1 MQCLSN
7 HINSLDDNC
16 KREILRIAELQADDY
31 HMDRPLYYA
40 CRDDREHFCEKVVAG
55 AGKIYKCL
63 LKHKFEREMSL
74 EVRVEAMF
82 GQTNRIVLLLIS
94 QNSKKLGKLSQ
105 AIYYSWGDHI
115 GLAAV

>member
-1 MQCLSN
+1 MQPHSQGKTVQCLSN

-63 LKHKFEREMSL
+63 LKHKFEREMTL
-74 EVRVEAMF
+74 EVR
-82 GQTNRIVLLLIS
+82 L
-94 QNSKKLGKLSQ
+94 
-105 AIYYSWGDHI
+105 WGNVWSDKQDSFI
-115 GLAAV
+115 INITK